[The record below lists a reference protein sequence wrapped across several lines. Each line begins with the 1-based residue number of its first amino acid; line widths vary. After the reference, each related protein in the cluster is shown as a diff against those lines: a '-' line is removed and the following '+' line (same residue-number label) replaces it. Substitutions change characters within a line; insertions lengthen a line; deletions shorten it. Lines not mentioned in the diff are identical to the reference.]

1 MVEDFSCY
9 RSCALIS
16 LVLFQ
21 SIQTQDT
28 TLMCFLI
35 CIITFIITVIIS
47 NVDFVSFSGGIWDL
61 YFVSVS
67 TVGRCVHY
75 RVIILLVFFQ
85 FPC

>member
-1 MVEDFSCY
+1 
-9 RSCALIS
+9 
-16 LVLFQ
+16 
-21 SIQTQDT
+21 
-28 TLMCFLI
+28 MCFLI

-75 RVIILLVFFQ
+75 RVIILLGFFSISLLNVLVCLIQ
-85 FPC
+85 CFWLCWCCFVSVVYQTE